1 MASEDKF
8 KDNIVM
14 LKKGD
19 FDDKLNLKKDG
30 KVVILYFANWCGH
43 CNHLKPDYQ
52 KLADGAKGFTVA
64 AVDADNNDGLI
75 ELIQSMGENSE
86 YDVNGYP
93 TIVSYNAGKYYSTYG
108 PSNDGKEFRSFEDLM
123 EYANGI
129 GTSKITYVTRR

>member
-43 CNHLKPDYQ
+43 CKDLKPDYQ

-86 YDVNGYP
+86 YDVRGFP
-93 TIVSYNAGKYYSTYG
+93 TVVSYEGGKYYSTYG
-108 PSNDGKEFRSFEDLM
+108 PSNDGKQFRSFEDLM

-129 GTSKITYVTRR
+129 GTSKITYVPRR